1 MKRNSAVIQRLTGRV
16 KKDDRKDD
24 KEGVVEIFARYFGVN
39 KSSVKLAVRVVLVA
53 LSLASAHYSGF
64 MSHVPFELVS
74 IIAVDLLPSFI
85 SVFAFYFIL
94 CYSIARVFAFA
105 IAQFYASFFHMLAA
119 IALRLRRHWPE
130 RFGRVGVKV
139 YKEAIHYEPVLYW
152 FFCFLILLFVF
163 NFAYLG
169 FKYSAVSIFSL
180 VLGAGMV
187 VALVFKAGFFARSP
201 LVVVKRLFN
210 AKRVALRR
218 AVLKSCL
225 YFLTGGALALS
236 FYTGYIR
243 FDKVR
248 GEDEV
253 YLEVGGFSGK
263 VNVVMSSNGSFVA
276 LDQKTTPETF
286 YFLNDK
292 LMVVLEDKKKEERA
306 ESEVV
311 LE

>member
-1 MKRNSAVIQRLTGRV
+1 MVIQRLTGRIN
-16 KKDDRKDD
+16 KDNRKDD
-24 KEGVVEIFARYFGVN
+24 KEGAVEIFARYFGAN

-119 IALRLRRHWPE
+119 IALRLRRHWPK
-130 RFGRVGVKV
+130 RFGRAGVKI
-139 YKEAIHYEPVLYW
+139 YKEAIHYESVFYW
-152 FFCFLILLFVF
+152 LFCLLILLFVF

-169 FKYSAVSIFSL
+169 FNYSEVSIFSL

-201 LVVVKRLFN
+201 LVVIKRLFN
-210 AKRVALRR
+210 MKRVALRR
-218 AVLKSCL
+218 TVLKACL
-225 YFLTGGALALS
+225 YFLTGGALVLS

-253 YLEVGGFSGK
+253 YLEVGKFSGK
-263 VNVVMSSNGSFVA
+263 VNVIMSANGSFVVI
-276 LDQKTTPETF
+276 DQKTTPETF
-286 YFLNDK
+286 YFLNDE
-292 LMVVLEDKKKEERA
+292 LMIRLKEKEKG
-306 ESEVV
+306 
-311 LE
+311 